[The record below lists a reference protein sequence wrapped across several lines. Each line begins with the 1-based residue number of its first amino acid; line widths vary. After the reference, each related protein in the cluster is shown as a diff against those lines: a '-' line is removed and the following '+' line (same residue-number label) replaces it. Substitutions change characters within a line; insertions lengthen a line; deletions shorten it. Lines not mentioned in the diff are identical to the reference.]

1 MFSFFKPK
9 KKVQS
14 VQVNKKDL
22 QSGNSKFILFKII
35 VFL

>member
-1 MFSFFKPK
+1 MFNFFKPK

-22 QSGNSKFILFKII
+22 QSGNSKFILIKINL
-35 VFL
+35 FL

>member
-1 MFSFFKPK
+1 MFNFFKPK
-9 KKVQS
+9 KKVQT

-22 QSGNSKFILFKII
+22 QSGNSKILLFKII